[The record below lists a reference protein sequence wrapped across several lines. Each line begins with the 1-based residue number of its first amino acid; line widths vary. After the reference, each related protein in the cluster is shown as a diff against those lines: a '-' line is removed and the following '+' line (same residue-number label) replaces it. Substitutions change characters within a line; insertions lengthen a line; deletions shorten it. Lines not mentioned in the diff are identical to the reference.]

1 MALFVTSTFAQMARL
16 RIFAPGALLAVVCRG
31 ARSIA
36 TGSPYWA
43 ARTRM
48 KIMRHQENQTS
59 RDSEAMA
66 QREESANVLS
76 VTLGVFRGLIYS
88 MFDRSAHATGE
99 VIIMT
104 IMCTRLQDETGSGF
118 LVINLPCE
126 SLATPE
132 AATQTIKAFRT
143 FKFPYVCA
151 IRRAGRWLYVGKDS
165 LTAICESTLGQRP
178 NWQEITISM
187 STAL

>member
-1 MALFVTSTFAQMARL
+1 
-16 RIFAPGALLAVVCRG
+16 
-31 ARSIA
+31 
-36 TGSPYWA
+36 
-43 ARTRM
+43 
-48 KIMRHQENQTS
+48 
-59 RDSEAMA
+59 MA

-88 MFDRSAHATGE
+88 MFDRSAASATGE

-143 FKFPYVCA
+143 SNSHMFARFAEPA
-151 IRRAGRWLYVGKDS
+151 DG
-165 LTAICESTLGQRP
+165 STLVR
-178 NWQEITISM
+178 TR
-187 STAL
+187 